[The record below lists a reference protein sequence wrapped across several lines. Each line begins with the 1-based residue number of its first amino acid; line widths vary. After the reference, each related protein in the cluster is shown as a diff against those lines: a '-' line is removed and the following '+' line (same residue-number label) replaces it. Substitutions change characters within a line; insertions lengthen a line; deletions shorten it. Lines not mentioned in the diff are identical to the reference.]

1 MTITVNSPITGSAQT
16 GLTSPTYTTVADT
29 APAANIRQW
38 AVTALDGTQSGVRPH
53 SASAPFILRAQRPLV
68 YKGLSP
74 LGSNGILRSVPRN
87 TLKLGVL
94 KSVIPLADQAPVV
107 AQLWLTWDV
116 PAGTAEADANSL
128 MAMASCLFGWV
139 ADQSA
144 GIGDA
149 ARTGIL

>member
-16 GLTSPTYTTVADT
+16 GLTSPTYTVVADT

-38 AVTALDGTQSGVRPH
+38 AVTGLGGTQTGVIPH

-74 LGSNGILRSVPRN
+74 LGANGLLRSVPRN
-87 TLKLGVL
+87 TLKMGCI
-94 KSVIPLADQAPVV
+94 KSVIPLTGQAPVQ
-107 AQLWLTWDV
+107 AQLWLNWDV
-116 PAGTAEADANSL
+116 PAGSPETDANSL
-128 MAMASCLFGWV
+128 MAMLSCLLGWL
-139 ADQSA
+139 ANQSS